1 MVIFSFIFYFCIGKR
16 TAKRLSN
23 RANSIMLPISDKA
36 RHRTDAYERKTCK
49 NLKIPIRHIN
59 TLSVAA
65 AVAFFFVYTYAS
77 GYGAGHVADS
87 AVGSGLQ
94 QVPPSTLDVI
104 YERTDCGRSDFLHL
118 HVDTVYNSRG
128 KGFFHMRPSCSRK
141 MALRRFD
148 GEYCPADI
156 DPQACFVANASTSSP
171 WHDTGA
177 TRRIMGYECRCAE
190 ASLNGRTWHVW
201 YTDLLPHCTAGAVPT
216 DDMKGLILEA
226 CTTQEGGYS
235 LKARY
240 IAQKTG

>member
-1 MVIFSFIFYFCIGKR
+1 MLRSVSWR
-16 TAKRLSN
+16 PPSV
-23 RANSIMLPISDKA
+23 RAHTNEK
-36 RHRTDAYERKTCK
+36 TYE
-49 NLKIPIRHIN
+49 NLKISIRHIN

-65 AVAFFFVYTYAS
+65 AVAFFFAYTYVS
-77 GYGAGHVADS
+77 GYGAGHIAGNTVDAGRQS
-87 AVGSGLQ
+87 I
-94 QVPPSTLDVI
+94 PPSTLDVI
-104 YERTDCGRSDFLHL
+104 YERTDRGRSDFLHL
-118 HVDTVYNSRG
+118 QVDTVYNSRG

-148 GEYCPADI
+148 GEYCPAGI

-177 TRRIMGYECRCAE
+177 TRRIMGYDCRCAE
-190 ASLNGRTWHVW
+190 ASFNGRTWHVW